1 VSALNPQFSCD
12 PKKRQGDVDT
22 YNVVAKLFQ
31 RESLASRAAADCENT
46 PDGRKKLPDECGF
59 PHSQPIVDTLTVYF
73 ERGGSRVTVSD
84 LGFERCIITDHG
96 YVTLLSRDQFTVL

>member
-12 PKKRQGDVDT
+12 PKKRHGDVNT
-22 YNVVAKLFQ
+22 YNVLAKFFQ
-31 RESLASRAAADCENT
+31 RESLASRAAANCENT
-46 PDGRKKLPDECGF
+46 PDGRKILPDECGL
-59 PHSQPIVDTLTVYF
+59 PRSQPIIDTLTVDF

-96 YVTLLSRDQFTVL
+96 SVTLLSKDQITML